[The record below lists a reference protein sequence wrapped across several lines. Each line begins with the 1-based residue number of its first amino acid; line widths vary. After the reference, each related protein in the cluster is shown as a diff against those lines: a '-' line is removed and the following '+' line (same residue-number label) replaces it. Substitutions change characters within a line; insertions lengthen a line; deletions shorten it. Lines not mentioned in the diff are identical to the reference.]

1 MKAEILNL
9 IPRVIHF
16 KLYRTIGR
24 PKAMPISVT
33 ISVTNM
39 CNSRCKT
46 CFIWELYR
54 KHPELRE
61 KEFKTEEFEETFKSI
76 GKGLLWATLS
86 GGEPYLRPDL
96 PEICEAL
103 CQHCKPL
110 FVNIPSNA
118 LLPKITEDQTKKIL
132 ERCNDVKLIVNLS
145 LDGVGPKHDEIRGVP
160 GNFQSFLDT
169 YQRLKRLKTEF
180 PGLEV
185 GIHSVISKYNVDDLL
200 DVYEYVKRLDPDSYI
215 TEVAEQRT
223 ELFTTHKDIT
233 PNPDAYAS
241 FVKELST
248 RIRKDFLRSKKSTPK
263 HIQALRL
270 LYYQIAAEELRENRQ
285 VIPCYAGYAS
295 SQITPYGDI
304 WPCCVLGYSKPMGNL
319 RGVDYDFKKIWFS
332 KKADEI
338 RKYIKEKNCAC
349 PLANAH
355 YTNMLCSFTS
365 IMKVVRNLI

>member
-1 MKAEILNL
+1 MEAKILNL
-9 IPRVIHF
+9 IPLVIRHKF
-16 KLYRTIGR
+16 YRTIGKT
-24 PKAMPISVT
+24 KALPLSVT
-33 ISVTNM
+33 VSVTNM
-39 CNSRCKT
+39 CNSRCRT
-46 CFIWELYR
+46 CFIWEFHLN
-54 KHPELRE
+54 HPELKE

-86 GGEPYLRPDL
+86 GGEPYLRRDL

-110 FVNIPSNA
+110 FVNIPTNA
-118 LLPKITEDQTKKIL
+118 LTPKKTEEQTKKIL
-132 ERCNDVKLIVNLS
+132 GRCNDLKLIVNLS

-160 GNFQSFLDT
+160 GNFERFLDT
-169 YQRLKRLKTEF
+169 YQRLRNLKVEF
-180 PGLEV
+180 PRLEV
-185 GIHSVISKYNVDDLL
+185 GIHSVVSKYNIDDLL

-248 RIRKDFLRSKKSTPK
+248 RIRKDFLKSRKATPK
-263 HIQALRL
+263 YIQALRL

-285 VIPCYAGYAS
+285 VIPCYAGYTS
-295 SQITPYGDI
+295 CQITPYGDV

-319 RGVDYDFKKIWFS
+319 REVDYDFKKIWFS

-338 RKYIKEKNCAC
+338 RKHIKEKNCAC

-365 IMKVVRNLI
+365 IMKVFRNLI